1 MNIMISKQ
9 SMRLAVILSSG
20 SLLLIMSL
28 TVILVLNFAQAQ
40 GSNPYTFPVN
50 SSPYGISYKN
60 WTAKWAAWQDGIPNS
75 YNWNFKDTPGVNYIP
90 KDCSYMQDPSSP
102 VFFLPWVGKELGTYV
117 TVTCIVPHNKAIL
130 ISVDSGT
137 GDYSD
142 PSVKLKTPSE
152 LIRLETE
159 SNKYPNEFHATLD
172 GRPLDLINDEVHKV
186 TSDLYNLTLPK
197 DNLWGEPEGPDKA
210 ITQGWWL
217 MLKPLPT
224 GEHTVHYNTG
234 YGNSK
239 SNPANIPPGQGNPK
253 GYIQDVTYHLVVK

>member
-1 MNIMISKQ
+1 MKSKQ
-9 SMRLAVILSSG
+9 SMRLVVVLSSG

-28 TVILVLNFAQAQ
+28 TVILYHNFVQAQ
-40 GSNPYTFPVN
+40 GSDPYTFTVN

-75 YNWNFKDTPGVNYIP
+75 YNWNFKNTPGVNYVP

-102 VFFLPWVGKELGTYV
+102 VFFLPWVGAEQGTYV

-130 ISVDSGT
+130 ISVDGGT
-137 GDYSD
+137 ADYSD
-142 PSVKLKTPSE
+142 PSVKTKTPSE
-152 LIRLETE
+152 LNRLVTS
-159 SNKYPNEFHATLD
+159 SNIYPNEFKTTLD
-172 GRPLDLINDEVHKV
+172 GHSLDLINDEAHKV
-186 TSDLYNLTLPK
+186 TSDLFNLTLPK
-197 DNLWGEPEGPDKA
+197 DNVWGEPEGPDKA

-217 MLKPLPT
+217 MLKPLSA

-239 SNPANIPPGQGNPK
+239 SNPAKIPPGQGNAAP
-253 GYIQDVTYHLVVK
+253 YIQDVTYHLTVK